1 MYNTRA
7 SVSPHSKTFENGVF
21 VRCYGKTS
29 VPRRF
34 PLATIFPTYATA
46 DRCGRLSD
54 GRFNWEGCVLRDV
67 AVFSDEQLLSCSYT
81 RVPNVLTLSCKSG
94 TGGLASSG
102 APLAAHT
109 ILPVQAA
116 RRRANSTCRRRL
128 GRRNRNGGLPAS
140 TPS

>member
-7 SVSPHSKTFENGVF
+7 SVSPHSKAFENGVC

-34 PLATIFPTYATA
+34 PLATTLPTYATT

-54 GRFNWEGCVLRDV
+54 GRFNWKGCALRDV

-81 RVPNVLTLSCKSG
+81 RVPNVLTLNCG
-94 TGGLASSG
+94 PPDGGLRR
-102 APLAAHT
+102 
-109 ILPVQAA
+109 AA
-116 RRRANSTCRRRL
+116 RRLRRIL
-128 GRRNRNGGLPAS
+128 
-140 TPS
+140 